1 MKKILI
7 LGGGFGGV
15 EFYRSLHKKLHGA
28 PHLTFHMISRWN
40 YFLFYPML
48 HEVATGSV
56 ERSHI
61 TQPLREIVD
70 CCVEKF
76 TQGDVRKIDFDKR
89 EVETDWGS
97 VSYDYLCV
105 SLGVQPNYFNIDGVD
120 QHCVPFKSVQDAV
133 TVRNHVISHIEKA
146 TREHDAEKRKRL
158 LSFVI
163 IGGGPTG
170 VELAGQL
177 ADLVFHEMCDLYKE
191 IDPSEISITLIDGS
205 DRLLRN
211 MHPELS
217 QRALERLQKMKVTV
231 LLNRQVA
238 YCHEH
243 GVHLAN
249 GEEVIAELRVWAAGT
264 RSLMRELVAPDYL
277 TQRGGLK
284 TELTL
289 QLVGH
294 PEVFVIGD
302 NMEIVR
308 PTAVFVPATAQ
319 SAAATARHAA
329 SNMYAMLQNQPLAPF
344 RFKSLG
350 DIVPI
355 GDWFALAEFGDWRFS
370 GRIAWIIRRFV
381 FLRRIW
387 SPMNRIKIFI
397 DWLLHSLLRRDTS
410 EL

>member
-1 MKKILI
+1 MKKVVI

-15 EFYRSLHKKLHGA
+15 EFYRTLHKQLHGS
-28 PHLTFHMISRWN
+28 PRVLFQMISRWN

-70 CCVEKF
+70 CCVETF
-76 TQGDVRKIDFDKR
+76 SQGEILNIDFDAR
-89 EVETDWGS
+89 RVRTDWGE
-97 VSYDYLCV
+97 VEYDFLV
-105 SLGVQPNYFNIDGVD
+105 VALGVQPNYFNIEGVD
-120 QHCVPFKSVQDAV
+120 KHCIPFKSIADAV
-133 TVRNHVISHIEKA
+133 AVRNHVIRHIEEA
-146 TREHDAEKRKRL
+146 TREHDETKRRQL

-177 ADLVFHEMCDLYKE
+177 ADLLYHEMCELYKE
-191 IDPSEISITLIDGS
+191 INPSEISMTLVDAT
-205 DRLLRN
+205 DRLLR
-211 MHPELS
+211 MMSPETSLAAQ
-217 QRALERLQKMKVTV
+217 QRLEKMGVKV
-231 LLNRQVA
+231 LLNRQVEH
-238 YCHEH
+238 CHAN
-243 GVHLAN
+243 GVHFAS
-249 GEEVIAELRVWAAGT
+249 GEELVAGLRVWAAGT
-264 RSLMRELVAPDYL
+264 KSLLREIVAPDYL

-294 PEVFVIGD
+294 SEVFVIGD

-308 PTAVFVPATAQ
+308 PKAVFVPATAQ
-319 SAAATARHAA
+319 AAAAAARHAA
-329 SNMYAMLQNQPLAPF
+329 ANMLALLNNQELAPF
-344 RFKSLG
+344 YFKSSG
-350 DIVPI
+350 DIIPI
-355 GDWFALAEFGDWRFS
+355 GDWFALGEFGDWKFS
-370 GRIAWIIRRFV
+370 GRIMWIMRRLV

-387 SPMNRIKIFI
+387 SPMNRVKIFF
-397 DWLLHSLLRRDTS
+397 DWMVHAVIRRDTS